1 MVITR
6 AAAAAAATAAAATAT
21 ATAAA
26 AAAAA
31 AAPAT
36 AAIGMDGEDCGSEN
50 ESRRKMQRTS
60 SSMTIVEETPAAGR
74 HSPTS
79 SSTSDEI
86 FREDCDDGNRCGLT
100 HAEYRD
106 LQYKNLSNAIEG
118 RVDDDFAE
126 IVDRAK
132 SIPHMSAE
140 VESLCN
146 TIKQFSE
153 ASSLFAAQKG
163 RFEELAA
170 ENDGEADEKNNSLVE
185 CEDGDSSDESLED
198 LQEATDE
205 EIWSTFSKEDLD
217 IYNSMNDVEKR

>member
-6 AAAAAAATAAAATAT
+6 AAAAAAATAAAATATAT

-60 SSMTIVEETPAAGR
+60 SSMTLVEETPAAGR

-86 FREDCDDGNRCGLT
+86 LEKT
-100 HAEYRD
+100 
-106 LQYKNLSNAIEG
+106 
-118 RVDDDFAE
+118 VTMV
-126 IVDRAK
+126 IVA
-132 SIPHMSAE
+132 
-140 VESLCN
+140 V
-146 TIKQFSE
+146 
-153 ASSLFAAQKG
+153 
-163 RFEELAA
+163 
-170 ENDGEADEKNNSLVE
+170 
-185 CEDGDSSDESLED
+185 
-198 LQEATDE
+198 
-205 EIWSTFSKEDLD
+205 
-217 IYNSMNDVEKR
+217 